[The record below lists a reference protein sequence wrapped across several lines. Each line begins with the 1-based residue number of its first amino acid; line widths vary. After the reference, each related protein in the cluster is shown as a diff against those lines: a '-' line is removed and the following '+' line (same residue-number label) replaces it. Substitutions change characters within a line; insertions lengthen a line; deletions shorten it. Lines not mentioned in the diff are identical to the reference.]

1 MQKPALYTAAVIF
14 AAVSLAHWVRYFL
27 GWEMSVGGSVI
38 PLTLFPLGRRHHRR
52 ARRMDGRGNPP
63 ALNGGVNSGTPRRA
77 SNVASRRWPWAPPCA
92 MMAGPRWE
100 TGRDRPR
107 KNV

>member
-38 PLTLFPLGRRHHRR
+38 PLTLSLWAGVITAGLAAWMAAATRR
-52 ARRMDGRGNPP
+52 P
-63 ALNGGVNSGTPRRA
+63 
-77 SNVASRRWPWAPPCA
+77 
-92 MMAGPRWE
+92 
-100 TGRDRPR
+100 
-107 KNV
+107 